1 MDDNPHANI
10 LAVAAND
17 VAFLKQNIPEVVD
30 EERAVGNKNV
40 HYAYFLSNFT
50 QVNNGHPG
58 VEGHQIIAN
67 RILEAIDTIDAWNT
81 VC

>member
-30 EERAVGNKNV
+30 EERGEIKTFIMLTSLAISPKLTT
-40 HYAYFLSNFT
+40 A
-50 QVNNGHPG
+50 
-58 VEGHQIIAN
+58 
-67 RILEAIDTIDAWNT
+67 ILVLRATR
-81 VC
+81 